1 MSLTSVAAFDHEE
14 ISLFGLA
21 CLPGV
26 DELVAMTS
34 KNIDLDGI
42 RVHSLECGDPAGI
55 PVVLLHGMKF
65 QAATWQELGTLDFLS
80 GLGLHVFAVD
90 MPGFGQSPVC
100 GCEPVEVLL
109 RFVTRLGLDRVVLIG
124 PSMGGRIA
132 LEFGIQYPER
142 LAGLILAG
150 AVGVEENRNGLARI
164 AVPTLIV
171 WGAEDQVAPLA
182 SSDILLTGIPHA
194 QREIFLDAPH
204 PCYLAQPDQWHANL
218 QIFFSSLIP

>member
-1 MSLTSVAAFDHEE
+1 MSLTSVAAFNLEAT
-14 ISLFGLA
+14 SSVGTA
-21 CLPGV
+21 RLPGA
-26 DELVAMTS
+26 DEMVAMTS
-34 KNIDLDGI
+34 KNIDLGGCVI
-42 RVHSLECGDPAGI
+42 HSLECGDPAGAAVI
-55 PVVLLHGMKF
+55 LLHGMKF
-65 QAATWQELGTLDFLS
+65 QAATWQELGTLDLLS

-109 RFVTRLGLDRVVLIG
+109 RFVTQLDLDRVVLIG

-150 AVGVEENRNGLARI
+150 AVGVEGNRSGLARI

-171 WGAEDQVAPLA
+171 WGAEDQVSPLA
-182 SSDILLTGIPHA
+182 SSDILLAGIPHA
-194 QREIFLDAPH
+194 QREIFPGAPH
-204 PCYLAQPDQWHANL
+204 PCYLAQPDHWHACL
-218 QIFFSSLIP
+218 QIFFSSLIS